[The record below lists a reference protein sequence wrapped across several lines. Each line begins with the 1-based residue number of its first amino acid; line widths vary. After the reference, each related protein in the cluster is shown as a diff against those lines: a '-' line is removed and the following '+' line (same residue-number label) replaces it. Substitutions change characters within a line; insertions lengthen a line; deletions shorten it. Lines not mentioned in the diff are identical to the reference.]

1 MDRTASALVDELRS
15 EGRPAEHPQKH
26 YHGSAAVLGVRMGTL
41 FGIAKRYTALPLSE
55 VDRLLDVAEYEPRLA
70 AFCVLDFKA
79 RKAKLPADER
89 RGCYELYLGR
99 HDRID
104 TWDMVDRAAPRVVGS
119 YLLDKPRTP
128 LFELARSADPL
139 RRRTAMTAPLAFTG
153 SGDPDALADLFA
165 LAELLVDDTDPVV
178 SKPVGIALK
187 YAGAADELALR
198 AFLDRHAARMP
209 RPALRYAVEKLD
221 PSDRQSYLT
230 RG

>member
-1 MDRTASALVDELRS
+1 M
-15 EGRPAEHPQKH
+15 K
-26 YHGSAAVLGVRMGTL
+26 TL
-41 FGIAKRYTALPLSE
+41 FDLAKGYTTLPLSE
-55 VDRLLDVAEYEPRLA
+55 VDRLLDFAEYEPRLA

-79 RKAKLPADER
+79 RRAKLPTGER
-89 RGCYELYLGR
+89 RGCYDLYLGR

-153 SGDPDALADLFA
+153 SGDRDALADLFA
-165 LAELLVDDTDPVV
+165 LAEVLVDDTDPVV

-187 YAGAADELALR
+187 YAGSADEPALR
-198 AFLDRHAARMP
+198 GFLDRYAARMP

-221 PSDRQSYLT
+221 PAVRRSYLA
-230 RG
+230 

>member
-1 MDRTASALVDELRS
+1 MELTASALVDELRS
-15 EGRPAEHPQKH
+15 HARPDERPQKH
-26 YHGSAAVLGVRMGTL
+26 YHGSAGVLGVRMGTL
-41 FGIAKRYTALPLSE
+41 FDVAKRFTAMPLTE

-70 AFCVLDFKA
+70 AFCVLDFKV
-79 RKAKLPADER
+79 RKTKLPAEER

-99 HDRID
+99 HHRID
-104 TWDMVDRAAPRVVGS
+104 SWDMVDRAAPRVVGS

-153 SGDPDALADLFA
+153 AGDPDALADLFA

-187 YAGAADELALR
+187 YAGTADEPALR
-198 AFLDRHAARMP
+198 AFLDRYADRMP

-221 PSDRQSYLT
+221 PAVRLTYLS
-230 RG
+230 